1 MKNILIV
8 DDSEVNL
15 YLIKS
20 IFLEDSDVDV
30 TIENNSRKA
39 LPLIREG
46 KPDAIVLDLMM
57 PHIDGFRILEM
68 IKSEQEIAN
77 IPIMV
82 ITARQD
88 ADAEYKVSQYGVDAY
103 IKKPI
108 NLRCIENK
116 LRQMLSYETKNTG

>member
-1 MKNILIV
+1 MKKILII

-20 IFLEDSDVDV
+20 IFLEDSDIAV

-39 LPLIREG
+39 LPLIRES

-57 PHIDGFRILEM
+57 PHIDGFKILET
-68 IKSEQEIAN
+68 IKSEPEIAN

-88 ADAEYKVSQYGVDAY
+88 VDAEYRVSQYGVDAY
-103 IKKPI
+103 IRKPI
-108 NLRCIENK
+108 NLREIDHK
-116 LRQMLSYETKNTG
+116 LREMIHCEKNTFH